1 MVDNSL
7 SWVVSSTQS
16 KRTCRDNY
24 IKNDAWK
31 YEELV
36 TPRYSVTSVVICNSL
51 DLAMIL
57 KEHFMWR
64 QNHMKRGAHDAHAK
78 CTPILT
84 ADGLTSQVCSI
95 SSSRLPNTNPYVLVD
110 QDGKSVAD
118 LYYVMKMLYTQTWS
132 YDSTVIVYQLV
143 TFYRQLSC
151 W

>member
-1 MVDNSL
+1 MVNNSL

-24 IKNDAWK
+24 IKSDAWK

-36 TPRYSVTSVVICNSL
+36 TPRGSVTRIIICDSL

-57 KEHFMWR
+57 KRAFHV
-64 QNHMKRGAHDAHAK
+64 
-78 CTPILT
+78 
-84 ADGLTSQVCSI
+84 TSQSQEKGVHMRHMQNALQSWQLMDLPHMFKI
-95 SSSRLPNTNPYVLVD
+95 EFRLPHTNPYVLVD

-118 LYYVMKMLYTQTWS
+118 LYHVMKMLYTQTWS
-132 YDSTVIVYQLV
+132 YDCTVIVYQLV